1 MISPKKI
8 PSTPKKRKEKVTVL
22 SPSPDV
28 NASKNAPNSGNP
40 RQKRRLTK
48 SRKCTNKEIE
58 FNVKDFTSFEF
69 PPELV
74 VVSI

>member
-48 SRKCTNKEIE
+48 SRKNTSQEIK
-58 FNVKDFTSFEF
+58 FNEKDFTSFKF
-69 PPELV
+69 PPEALA
-74 VVSI
+74 VSF